1 MADRLDLAR
10 ELLERAE
17 DDERAAR
24 ALAPVDEVSNAI
36 VGFHAQQ
43 TVEKALKAVLAM
55 HDAEFPFTH
64 NLALLLQLCADAG
77 IDVPAELDEADLLT
91 PCAVQIRYGTAI
103 AGHVDREAALV
114 WASAATR
121 WARSLLA

>member
-1 MADRLDLAR
+1 MADRVDLAH

-24 ALAPVDEVSNAI
+24 ALAPVGEVSNAI

-43 TVEKALKAVLAM
+43 AVEKASKAVLAM
-55 HDAEFPFTH
+55 HGAEFPFTH

-91 PCAVQIRYGTAI
+91 PCAVQIRYGTAM

-121 WARSLLA
+121 WARSLFV